1 MKKSFLILCLIVC
14 GFQGLGLTFSFAGR
28 NTIQDNPFVFE
39 KDNQKV
45 VLEIENGAKHF
56 NWDTKTSFTL
66 KTENID
72 PRKLRLIA
80 PGLRLL
86 KGANANNNE
95 SIWEITPQKALIKND
110 TLKVFVSVHN
120 KEESF
125 WTYSFKILIK

>member
-1 MKKSFLILCLIVC
+1 MKKSFLLLCFIVC
-14 GFQGLGLTFSFAGR
+14 GFQKFSFIDR
-28 NTIQDNPFVFE
+28 KIIQDNPFLFQ

-56 NWDTKTSFTL
+56 NWDTKTSFTV

-86 KGANANNNE
+86 KGAHENNTE

-110 TLKVFVSVHN
+110 TLKVFVSVRN
-120 KEESF
+120 KDNSF
-125 WTYSFKILIK
+125 WTHQFKILIK